1 MSSEKNSASL
11 KTEQSDEVRKLQFKI
26 CSENEML
33 KFGQTVA
40 KELFPGAFIAMFGD
54 LGAGK
59 TTFVRGIAAE
69 LQIDDIASPTFTIV
83 RSHRGSVLSLDHF
96 DAYRLE
102 NFDELFAIGYQDY
115 LDSESVIVM
124 EWCENVPEALPRERL
139 ELRLAGSGSEPR
151 SVEALAFGERYE
163 ALLGKVANT
172 YGKG

>member
-26 CSENEML
+26 CSENAML

-69 LQIDDIASPTFTIV
+69 LQIDDIACFHVSKVTEIY
-83 RSHRGSVLSLDHF
+83 RSADCL
-96 DAYRLE
+96 
-102 NFDELFAIGYQDY
+102 
-115 LDSESVIVM
+115 
-124 EWCENVPEALPRERL
+124 
-139 ELRLAGSGSEPR
+139 
-151 SVEALAFGERYE
+151 
-163 ALLGKVANT
+163 
-172 YGKG
+172 

>member
-26 CSENEML
+26 CSENAML

-83 RSHRGSVLSLDHF
+83 RSHRGSALSLDHF
-96 DAYRLE
+96 DAYRLG
-102 NFDELFAIGYQDY
+102 NFDELFVIGYQDY

-139 ELRLAGSGSEPR
+139 ELHLSGSGSEPR

-163 ALLGKVANT
+163 DLLGKVANT

>member
-83 RSHRGSVLSLDHF
+83 RSHRGPALSLDH
-96 DAYRLE
+96 
-102 NFDELFAIGYQDY
+102 FDELFAIGYQDY

-139 ELRLAGSGSEPR
+139 EFHLSGSGSEPR

-163 ALLGKVANT
+163 DLLGKVANT

>member
-1 MSSEKNSASL
+1 M
-11 KTEQSDEVRKLQFKI
+11 
-26 CSENEML
+26 
-33 KFGQTVA
+33 
-40 KELFPGAFIAMFGD
+40 
-54 LGAGK
+54 
-59 TTFVRGIAAE
+59 RGIAAE

-83 RSHRGSVLSLDHF
+83 RSHRGSALSLDHF

-163 ALLGKVANT
+163 DLLGKVANT

>member
-1 MSSEKNSASL
+1 
-11 KTEQSDEVRKLQFKI
+11 
-26 CSENEML
+26 ML
-33 KFGQTVA
+33 EFGQTVA

-83 RSHRGSVLSLDHF
+83 RSHRGSALSLDHF

-102 NFDELFAIGYQDY
+102 NFDELFVIGYQDY

-139 ELRLAGSGSEPR
+139 ELHLSGSGSEPR

-163 ALLGKVANT
+163 DLLGKVANT

>member
-26 CSENEML
+26 CSENAML

-40 KELFPGAFIAMFGD
+40 KELFPG
-54 LGAGK
+54 
-59 TTFVRGIAAE
+59 
-69 LQIDDIASPTFTIV
+69 
-83 RSHRGSVLSLDHF
+83 SHRGSALSLDHF

-139 ELRLAGSGSEPR
+139 ELHLSGSGSEPR

-163 ALLGKVANT
+163 DLLGKVANT

>member
-11 KTEQSDEVRKLQFKI
+11 KTEQSDEVRKIQFKI
-26 CSENEML
+26 CSENAML

-40 KELFPGAFIAMFGD
+40 KELFPGAFIAM
-54 LGAGK
+54 
-59 TTFVRGIAAE
+59 
-69 LQIDDIASPTFTIV
+69 PTFTIV
-83 RSHRGSVLSLDHF
+83 RSHRGSALSLDHF

-139 ELRLAGSGSEPR
+139 ELHLSGSGSEPR
-151 SVEALAFGERYE
+151 SVEALALGGRYE
-163 ALLGKVANT
+163 DLLGKVANT

>member
-1 MSSEKNSASL
+1 
-11 KTEQSDEVRKLQFKI
+11 
-26 CSENEML
+26 ML

-83 RSHRGSVLSLDHF
+83 RSHRGSALSLDHF

-139 ELRLAGSGSEPR
+139 ELHLSGSGSEPR
-151 SVEALAFGERYE
+151 SVEALASLAAEFSLAGIGVWNIMRPFP
-163 ALLGKVANT
+163 ALWTVLSGLYSIVKL
-172 YGKG
+172 

>member
-1 MSSEKNSASL
+1 M
-11 KTEQSDEVRKLQFKI
+11 
-26 CSENEML
+26 
-33 KFGQTVA
+33 
-40 KELFPGAFIAMFGD
+40 
-54 LGAGK
+54 
-59 TTFVRGIAAE
+59 RGIAAE

-83 RSHRGSVLSLDHF
+83 RSHRGPALSLDHF

-139 ELRLAGSGSEPR
+139 ELHLSGSGSEPR

-163 ALLGKVANT
+163 DLLGKVANT